1 MHSEITLFALFRNNV
16 RRSLSFYIY
25 CNLSDCH
32 VENARG
38 LKADTYLS
46 MFVKFSHGDYNG
58 ILFVSIE
65 VAISDFFITM
75 NRITKCTISL

>member
-1 MHSEITLFALFRNNV
+1 MRSEITLFALFWSNV

-32 VENARG
+32 LENERG

-58 ILFVSIE
+58 ILFIAIE

-75 NRITKCTISL
+75 NRITKCTISI